1 MWWLSPPPPTSPG
14 LRGGGGGKEG
24 IRQSGI
30 AVIVREI
37 SFVYFRKTINNKSIL
52 NNVKYVVM
60 ELVH

>member
-1 MWWLSPPPPTSPG
+1 VVVVPPPTSPG
-14 LRGGGGGKEG
+14 LRGGGGGCGKEG

-52 NNVKYVVM
+52 NNIKYVVIK
-60 ELVH
+60 LVH